1 MNQMKR
7 SVLVTSIT
15 IFITA
20 CASIPHGT
28 ETSSQLAMQLRQIV
42 DETQVMNGELSQLID
57 VKESNVRSIQTLAQ
71 HPQFKDLYKKSQD
84 FNARILVDPS
94 RKDELAKQI
103 LATLSEEE
111 INIMNKGAELNTQAK
126 QLAARWE
133 RYEQQA
139 LQVNATW
146 KQVTAR
152 VLMVFPDL
160 TSSEQTQLSMI
171 MQERVNG
178 IEKNKRLMARLENL

>member
-1 MNQMKR
+1 
-7 SVLVTSIT
+7 
-15 IFITA
+15 
-20 CASIPHGT
+20 
-28 ETSSQLAMQLRQIV
+28 
-42 DETQVMNGELSQLID
+42 MNGELSQLID